1 MKNSLLV
8 FLSFLAVLSLVS
20 CASTREII
28 EDYSTDT
35 YIARM
40 EYFNSHPLAGGEIV
54 FLGNSITQAGKWEK
68 YFPNA
73 PVANRGISGD
83 NTEGMLARVNT
94 IVETHPSKIF
104 IMAGINDISL
114 SRTNKKILRNYK
126 QIVEV
131 IKQLSPNTEIFIQSV
146 LPINN
151 DFRVYKRLIGK
162 EGQIKSLNKKLEQ
175 LAIEEKFNFI
185 NLYPF
190 FLNSEAKL
198 KEEFTGDGL
207 HLSDDAYRLWS
218 NIIRAKIEE

>member
-54 FLGNSITQAGKWEK
+54 FLGNSITQAGRWEE

-73 PVANRGISGD
+73 LVANRGISGD

-94 IVETHPSKIF
+94 IVEAHPSKIF
-104 IMAGINDISL
+104 IMVGINDISL

-131 IKQLSPNTEIFIQSV
+131 IKQSSPNTEIFIQST

-175 LAIEEKFNFI
+175 LAIEEKINFI

-198 KEEFTGDGL
+198 KEEYTSDGL
-207 HLSDDAYRLWS
+207 HLSDDAYLLWS